1 MQRLQSMDVRVHTN
15 SRGGDCIVDVLELS
29 NRQSVQLSNIADL
42 LQGYTERSINA
53 SVEIV
58 QKVSMEPWPWGQFWM
73 VSSDGLE
80 KQSGSPKPIVSLREL
95 KVTWHTWHEIPLFGV
110 TLLQLFVS
118 QVSLHVSCVEP
129 PISTF
134 EQLFVSRLNAEH
146 PLKSCSDTCPLL

>member
-1 MQRLQSMDVRVHTN
+1 MRHLQSMDVRVHTN
-15 SRGGDCIVDVLELS
+15 SHGGDYIAGVRELS
-29 NRQSVQLSNIADL
+29 NRQSVRLSNIVDL
-42 LQGYTERSINA
+42 IQGSTDRSNNA
-53 SVEIV
+53 SVEHV
-58 QKVSMEPWPWGQFWM
+58 PKTSLEPWPCGQLWM
-73 VSSDGLE
+73 VSSDGFA

-134 EQLFVSRLNAEH
+134 EQLLVSRLKAEH